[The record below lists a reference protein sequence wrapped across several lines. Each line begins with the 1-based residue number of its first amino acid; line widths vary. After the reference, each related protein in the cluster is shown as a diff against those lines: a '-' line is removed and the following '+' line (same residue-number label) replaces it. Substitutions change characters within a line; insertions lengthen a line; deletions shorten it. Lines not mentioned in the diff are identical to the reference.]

1 MEVMEFGIRGGMT
14 GKGLQWDIIE
24 VKGGLESVRVAE
36 DLLDVEEQRDEGG
49 KKAAEFSNF
58 T

>member
-1 MEVMEFGIRGGMT
+1 MEFGIRGVMA

-36 DLLDVEEQRDEGG
+36 DLLDVEELRDEGG
-49 KKAAEFSNF
+49 KEAAESSNF

>member
-36 DLLDVEEQRDEGG
+36 DLLDVEEERDEGG
-49 KKAAEFSNF
+49 KEAAEFSNF

>member
-36 DLLDVEEQRDEGG
+36 DLLDDEEQRDVVMI
-49 KKAAEFSNF
+49 A
-58 T
+58 